1 MNESK
6 TLNEVDDLY
15 DIINNKTTGNNTI
28 YDELKKKEMTYYETI
43 QKVIDEKDKERNQP
57 KDIQSKPFIDLIISA
72 MAVWYDIVMDLVN
85 YDYRSKYTK
94 DTFFVLFTK
103 DDRPIYIGILLV
115 ILSIFMM
122 IIFLSANT

>member
-57 KDIQSKPFIDLIISA
+57 KDIQSKPFIELMISA
-72 MAVWYDIVMDLVN
+72 MAAWYDIVMDLVN

-94 DTFFVLFTK
+94 DTFFVLLTK

-122 IIFLSANT
+122 IIFLSTNT